1 MLGVLGD
8 FLLSVDELDIVVLTA
23 RSHEKTFI
31 SLRSECSN
39 NNVANI
45 VKRALNDKGI
55 GFGGGHSHMA
65 GGIINSK
72 FQKSNE
78 LDYIYDLI
86 RPSLVLS
93 V

>member
-23 RSHEKTFI
+23 KSNEKTFI

-65 GGIINSK
+65 GGIINNQ
-72 FQKSNE
+72 FQLNDD
-78 LDYIYDLI
+78 LDYVYDLI
-86 RPSLVLS
+86 RPNLVLS